1 MKKVKIESRA
11 ANISLLGGALCLDF
25 VNTVDWRTSN
35 KPEEFLNS
43 YRDLIDWSGHAGI
56 VDDRRAGRLMR
67 RAASHPALAAAAFQ
81 QAIELREAIYQVFAA
96 LSHARPPARRQL
108 EKFNLA
114 LSALISRARIKPDQ
128 DCFAWQSEDPN
139 ALDSILWP
147 VAWSAAQLLISQD
160 VQLVRQC
167 AGEGCGWLF
176 LDNSR
181 SHRRQ
186 WCNMTVCG
194 NRAKARRYY
203 QRLKSGK

>member
-128 DCFAWQSEDPN
+128 DCFAWLGWVPWCCGFS
-139 ALDSILWP
+139 
-147 VAWSAAQLLISQD
+147 VA
-160 VQLVRQC
+160 
-167 AGEGCGWLF
+167 AGAIGASVKLRKIGPKGFAGLAG
-176 LDNSR
+176 D
-181 SHRRQ
+181 
-186 WCNMTVCG
+186 
-194 NRAKARRYY
+194 
-203 QRLKSGK
+203 